1 VQGTGI
7 GMISINATLIVQII
21 NLLVLIWILNR
32 LMYRPIKR
40 IAAERQAKV
49 EEGLQQAVQMADA
62 SQKAEAAYL
71 QDRNQGRGQVRDQLE
86 QQRRETDAKVKEIL
100 KEAQEQAKDQQA
112 KMLQNVEQQ
121 LQEARG
127 DIKAEAEKVA
137 RSLAQTVLGRE
148 VA

>member
-1 VQGTGI
+1 
-7 GMISINATLIVQII
+7 MISINATLIVQII

-49 EEGLQQAVQMADA
+49 DEGLKQAAQMADA

-71 QDRNQGRGQVRDQLE
+71 QDRNQGRIQVRDQLE
-86 QQRRETDAKVKEIL
+86 NKRRETDAKVKEIL

>member
-1 VQGTGI
+1 
-7 GMISINATLIVQII
+7 MISINATLIVQII

-49 EEGLQQAVQMADA
+49 DEGLKRAAEIEDA
-62 SQKAEAAYL
+62 SQKAETAYL
-71 QDRNQGRGQVRDQLE
+71 QDRNKGRGQVREQLDD
-86 QQRRETDAKVKEIL
+86 QRREADAKVKDIL
-100 KEAQEQAKDQQA
+100 KEAQEQAKGQQA

-121 LQEARG
+121 LQEARS
-127 DIKAEAEKVA
+127 DIKTEAEKVA
-137 RSLAQTVLGRE
+137 RSMAQTVLGRE

>member
-1 VQGTGI
+1 
-7 GMISINATLIVQII
+7 MISINATLIVQII

-49 EEGLQQAVQMADA
+49 DEGLKQAAEMRGA
-62 SQKAEAAYL
+62 SQEAEALYI
-71 QDRNQGRGQVRDQLE
+71 QDRNKGRSQVRDQLD
-86 QQRRETDAKVKEIL
+86 QRRRETDARVKEIL
-100 KEAQEQAKDQQA
+100 KEAQEQAKSQQA

-137 RSLAQTVLGRE
+137 SSMAQTVLGRE
-148 VA
+148 VM

>member
-1 VQGTGI
+1 
-7 GMISINATLIVQII
+7 MISINATLIVQII

-40 IAAERQAKV
+40 IVAERQAKV
-49 EEGLQQAVQMADA
+49 DEGLKQAVEIQGA
-62 SQKAEAAYL
+62 SQEAEANYL
-71 QDRNQGRGQVRDQLE
+71 QDRSKGRTQVREQLE
-86 QQRRETDAKVKEIL
+86 DQRRQTDAKVKEIL

-121 LQEARG
+121 IQEARG

-137 RSLAQTVLGRE
+137 LSLAQTVLGRE

>member
-1 VQGTGI
+1 
-7 GMISINATLIVQII
+7 MISINATLIVQII

-49 EEGLQQAVQMADA
+49 DEGLKRAAEIEGA
-62 SQKAEAAYL
+62 SQEAEASYL
-71 QDRNQGRGQVRDQLE
+71 QDRSKGRSKVREQLE
-86 QQRRETDAKVKEIL
+86 DQRRQADVKVKEIL

-121 LQEARG
+121 MQEARG
-127 DIKAEAEKVA
+127 DIKAEAEKIA
-137 RSLAQTVLGRE
+137 LSLAQTVLGRE
-148 VA
+148 VS

>member
-1 VQGTGI
+1 
-7 GMISINATLIVQII
+7 MISINATLIVQII

-49 EEGLQQAVQMADA
+49 DEGLKQAAELKGA

-71 QDRNQGRGQVRDQLE
+71 QDRNKGRTQVRDQLD
-86 QQRRETDAKVKEIL
+86 QQRKETDGKVKEIL
-100 KEAQEQAKDQQA
+100 KEAQEQAKNQQA
-112 KMLQNVEQQ
+112 RMLQNVEQQ
-121 LQEARG
+121 LKEARG
-127 DIKAEAEKVA
+127 DIKAEAKKVA
-137 RSLAQTVLGRE
+137 NSMAQTVLGRE

>member
-1 VQGTGI
+1 
-7 GMISINATLIVQII
+7 MISINATLIVQII

-40 IAAERQAKV
+40 IAAERQTKV
-49 EEGLQQAVQMADA
+49 DEGLKQAAEMRGA
-62 SQKAEAAYL
+62 SQEAEALYI
-71 QDRNQGRGQVRDQLE
+71 QDRNKGRSQVRDQLD
-86 QQRRETDAKVKEIL
+86 QRRRETDARVKEIL
-100 KEAQEQAKDQQA
+100 KEAQEQAKSQQA

-137 RSLAQTVLGRE
+137 SSMAQTVLGRE
-148 VA
+148 VM

>member
-1 VQGTGI
+1 
-7 GMISINATLIVQII
+7 MISINATLIVQII

-49 EEGLQQAVQMADA
+49 DEGLKKAVDIEDA

-71 QDRNQGRGQVRDQLE
+71 HDRNMGRSQVRDQLE
-86 QQRRETDAKVKEIL
+86 DQRREADAKVKEIL
-100 KEAQEQAKDQQA
+100 REAQEQAKGQQA

-127 DIKAEAEKVA
+127 DIKTEAEKVA
-137 RSLAQTVLGRE
+137 RSMAHTVLGRE

>member
-1 VQGTGI
+1 
-7 GMISINATLIVQII
+7 MISINATLIVQII

-32 LMYRPIKR
+32 VMYRPIRR
-40 IAAERQAKV
+40 IAAQRQAKV
-49 EEGLQQAVQMADA
+49 DEGLKQAAEMKDA
-62 SQKAEAAYL
+62 SQEAEAAYL
-71 QDRNQGRGQVRDQLE
+71 QDRNKGRTQVRDSLD
-86 QQRRETDAKVKEIL
+86 QQRRETDVRVKEIL

-137 RSLAQTVLGRE
+137 SSMAQTVLGRE

>member
-1 VQGTGI
+1 
-7 GMISINATLIVQII
+7 MISINATLIVQII

-49 EEGLQQAVQMADA
+49 DEGLQQAAQIADA

-71 QDRNQGRGQVRDQLE
+71 QDRTQGRGHVRDQLDD
-86 QQRRETDAKVKEIL
+86 QRRQADTKVKEIL
-100 KEAQEQAKDQQA
+100 KEAQDQAKGQQA

-127 DIKAEAEKVA
+127 DIKTEAEKVA
-137 RSLAQTVLGRE
+137 RSMAQTVLGRE
-148 VA
+148 VS